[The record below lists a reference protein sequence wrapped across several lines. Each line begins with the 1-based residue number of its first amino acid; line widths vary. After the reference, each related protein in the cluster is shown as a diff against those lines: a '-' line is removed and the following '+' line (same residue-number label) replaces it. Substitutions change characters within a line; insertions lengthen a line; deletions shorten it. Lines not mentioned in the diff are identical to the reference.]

1 VCQPSWIVS
10 GSPRN
15 AATMKFD
22 TTRPSAGC
30 MRGPYVLKIRAM
42 RVSTV
47 LGPVVREHRLGAAL
61 PFVVARARPD
71 RIDVSPVVFGL
82 RMLDGVPVNLA
93 GRSLQDRRAQPLR
106 ESEQVDSTVHAGLR
120 PLHRIALVTTR

>member
-1 VCQPSWIVS
+1 MDRERLAAQRRDDEVRHDAAVRRLHARAVRVEDS
-10 GSPRN
+10 GN
-15 AATMKFD
+15 ARVD
-22 TTRPSAGC
+22 P
-30 MRGPYVLKIRAM
+30 VLA
-42 RVSTV
+42 
-47 LGPVVREHRLGAAL
+47 PVVRERRLGAAL
-61 PFVVARARPD
+61 PFVIARARPD

-106 ESEQVDSTVHAGLR
+106 ESEQVDSTAHAGLR